1 MASKNDARFKAL
13 YDGMLAAGAAAAAAA
28 KVTPVPMTV
37 SQHANPLNDASPVTK
52 SWFVPGGVCGF
63 GWVSLKGNT
72 AFGKWLRKNGLARP
86 GYPSGLSISS
96 KLMTQS
102 LERNAAWAHG
112 AAKFLNDNGIA
123 DAYGQSRID

>member
-1 MASKNDARFKAL
+1 MSKANDAKFKAL
-13 YDGMLAAGAAAAAAA
+13 YDGMLAAGAAAAA
-28 KVTPVPMTV
+28 KVTPIPMIV

-52 SWFVPGGVCGF
+52 SWFVADGVCGF

-72 AFGKWLRKNGLARP
+72 AFGKWLKKNGLARP

-102 LERNAAWAHG
+102 LARNSAWAHG
-112 AAKFLNDNGIA
+112 AADFLEANGIK
-123 DAYGQSRID
+123 AYGQSRID